1 MLASQATLETCLD
14 KWKLQEA
21 CEGHVRVPRCEV
33 AEADFDPTSIELPA
47 FVKPRSGSGSR
58 GIALITEISEL
69 ERLPRDGTMLVQEN
83 LPGPE
88 YSVDVL
94 ADRDGRVLAV
104 VPRERM
110 KVDSGIAVT
119 ARTVHDADLEEF
131 GRAVAERIGLT
142 GVANVQAKGAASG
155 EAALLEVNARFPGT
169 MPLTVASGVDMPG
182 LCVKEALGEPMPEGT
197 LDFEP
202 TAMVRLMREHYMD
215 FSEIEEMRELQA
227 ETAKAAAAARER
239 LAEMDAPR
247 PHPDAAPGHARPLD
261 LLRRQEHDRG
271 EHRGGRAAR
280 ARASSPAS
288 TTSAPTPAYLPDYV
302 AEIERLRPTTEIRLL
317 CGIEAKLM
325 DTAGTLDLP
334 AEIPAGVDRI
344 YAADHQVPFADGP
357 HHPRDVKAGLESGE
371 LDRRRL

>member
-1 MLASQATLETCLD
+1 MTETPRVLITGAGGPSGYSLLVGFEAAAHGWELHAADIDPNAAGLYVVPEPQRAILPRGDDPAFSQVLLDLCSERGIDVLIPTVDSELLDVAKRKDEFEAAGTALVLASQATLETCLD
-14 KWKLQEA
+14 KWRLQEA
-21 CEGHVRVPRCEV
+21 CEGHVRVPRCIV

-94 ADRDGRVLAV
+94 ADREGRVLAV

-119 ARTVHDADLEEF
+119 AQTVHDPDLEEF

-155 EAALLEVNARFPGT
+155 EPALLEVNARFPGT

-197 LDFEP
+197 IDFEP

-215 FSEIEEMRELQA
+215 ISEIERMREAQA
-227 ETAKAAAAARER
+227 ETAKAVEAV
-239 LAEMDAPR
+239 
-247 PHPDAAPGHARPLD
+247 
-261 LLRRQEHDRG
+261 
-271 EHRGGRAAR
+271 RGGA
-280 ARASSPAS
+280 
-288 TTSAPTPAYLPDYV
+288 
-302 AEIERLRPTTEIRLL
+302 
-317 CGIEAKLM
+317 
-325 DTAGTLDLP
+325 
-334 AEIPAGVDRI
+334 
-344 YAADHQVPFADGP
+344 
-357 HHPRDVKAGLESGE
+357 
-371 LDRRRL
+371 

>member
-1 MLASQATLETCLD
+1 MTETPRVLITGAGGPSGYSLLVGFEAADHGWELHAGDIDPNAAGLYIVPVPQRAMLPRGDDPTFSQVLLDICTERGIDVLIPTVDSELLGVAKRKDEFEAAGTQLVLASQATLETCLD

-119 ARTVHDADLEEF
+119 ARTVHDPDLEEF

-142 GVANVQAKGAASG
+142 GVANVQAKGAAGG

-182 LCVKEALGEPMPEGT
+182 LCVKEALGESMPEGT
-197 LDFEP
+197 IDFEP
-202 TAMVRLMREHYMD
+202 TAMVRLMREHNMD
-215 FSEIEEMRELQA
+215 FSEIEEMRDLQA
-227 ETAKAAAAARER
+227 ETAKAAAALRE
-239 LAEMDAPR
+239 
-247 PHPDAAPGHARPLD
+247 G
-261 LLRRQEHDRG
+261 
-271 EHRGGRAAR
+271 
-280 ARASSPAS
+280 S
-288 TTSAPTPAYLPDYV
+288 
-302 AEIERLRPTTEIRLL
+302 
-317 CGIEAKLM
+317 
-325 DTAGTLDLP
+325 
-334 AEIPAGVDRI
+334 
-344 YAADHQVPFADGP
+344 
-357 HHPRDVKAGLESGE
+357 
-371 LDRRRL
+371 